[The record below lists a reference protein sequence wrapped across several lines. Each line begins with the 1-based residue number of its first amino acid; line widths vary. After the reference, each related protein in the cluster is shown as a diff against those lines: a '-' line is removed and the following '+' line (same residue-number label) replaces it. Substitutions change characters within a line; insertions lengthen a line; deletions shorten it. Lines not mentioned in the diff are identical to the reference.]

1 MTEKDLLH
9 ALQHVDRK
17 YTEEAGMRAAAA
29 AEKKPRGIVMR
40 TAAVAV
46 SAAACFGLILFG
58 LAIRKDPAITVAES
72 DTSDE
77 LSFAAQTEMPAAEAV
92 TTLYSVAGTT
102 APGSVKGTAAAV
114 TAGSGTGKAVTS
126 AAKKTETSAAKKTET
141 TAGKKEETGTKPTAA
156 AEPEQPAATHESTQA
171 AAEPKVQYTEPSG
184 LIYNL
189 VPDGKTDYI
198 PAAVNGLSNNVYRA
212 KPGEKLRIGMT
223 VKNAPKT
230 GEAHFSFYAEHMTV
244 TQMAAGDAYASAAD
258 LDAYAKDEFFSFLCA
273 SGGNPADG
281 STVCSFTVD
290 VPEAPGRYT
299 VTLTPGDE
307 WNIPMIAVYSTED
320 DERYIEYKKM
330 IDFTFYGLDILVG
343 DTAVPAP
350 AQPVLS
356 DDIYWL
362 LHEVGIIPSPD
373 AKPTYACYD
382 TLEEAGSKMIFAADS
397 VTAHA
402 GDRKVPVRVFIRNNT
417 GFIDCGFRLI
427 CSPKLGV
434 VLDDSS
440 IPDFTID
447 PAYVHR
453 LHYASELA
461 DPYHG
466 IGFSIVAG
474 TSPNF
479 AKDGTLV
486 TFYFDVPEDAAAG
499 DVFEFS
505 IELVNLDV
513 QLNGNE
519 SKPVTDACTVKGK
532 ISIAE

>member
-17 YTEEAGMRAAAA
+17 YTEEAGKRAAAA

-58 LAIRKDPAITVAES
+58 LAIRQDPEISVAES

-92 TTLYSVAGTT
+92 TTVYTVAGTT

-126 AAKKTETSAAKKTET
+126 GTKKTETSAAKTTET
-141 TAGKKEETGTKPTAA
+141 TAGKTEETETKQTAA
-156 AEPEQPAATHESTQA
+156 AGPEQPAATQKSTA

-189 VPDGKTDYI
+189 VPDGRTDYI
-198 PAAVNGLSNNVYRA
+198 PAAVNGLANNVYRA

-223 VKNAPKT
+223 VKNAPKIS
-230 GEAHFSFYAEHMTV
+230 EAHFSFQADHMII

-258 LDAYAKDEFFSFLCA
+258 LDAYAEDEIFSFLCV

-290 VPEAPGRYT
+290 VPETPGRYT

-307 WNIPMIAVYSTED
+307 WNIPMIAVYSTEA
-320 DERYIEYKKM
+320 DERYKDFKKM
-330 IDFTFYGLDILVG
+330 HDFTFYGLDILVG
-343 DTAVPAP
+343 DTAVPVP

-356 DDIYWL
+356 EPIYRL
-362 LHEVGIIPSPD
+362 LHEVGILPSPD
-373 AKPTYACYD
+373 ALPTYVCYD

-402 GDRKVPVRVFIRNNT
+402 GDKKVPVRVFIRNNT

-440 IPDFTID
+440 VPEFTID
-447 PAYVHR
+447 PAYVHK
-453 LHYASELA
+453 LHYVSELA
-461 DPYHG
+461 DPYNG
-466 IGFSIVAG
+466 TGFSIAGG

-479 AKDGTLV
+479 TKDGTLV
-486 TFYFDVPEDAAAG
+486 TFYFDIPEDAAAG
-499 DVFEFS
+499 DEFELS

-513 QLNGNE
+513 QLNSNV
-519 SKPVTDACTVKGK
+519 STPVTDACTVRGK